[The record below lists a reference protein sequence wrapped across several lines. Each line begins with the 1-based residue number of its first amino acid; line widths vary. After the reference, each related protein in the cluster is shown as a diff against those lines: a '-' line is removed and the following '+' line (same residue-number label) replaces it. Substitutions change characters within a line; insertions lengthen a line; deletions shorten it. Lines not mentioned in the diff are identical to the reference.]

1 MANKVISF
9 LLAQGFDAKNGRG
22 SFELI
27 GIELDGE
34 GRFLGAGALGQF
46 HYTHQ
51 SDYAAVRR
59 QAEADTIAQYRR
71 IEAIRGHVEGASRG

>member
-1 MANKVISF
+1 MNNIIAF
-9 LLAQGFDAKNGRG
+9 PLADGFDAKTGRG

-27 GIELDGE
+27 AIELDGE
-34 GRFLGAGALGQF
+34 GRFAGAGALGQF

-71 IEAIRGHVEGASRG
+71 IQALRAQVAAR